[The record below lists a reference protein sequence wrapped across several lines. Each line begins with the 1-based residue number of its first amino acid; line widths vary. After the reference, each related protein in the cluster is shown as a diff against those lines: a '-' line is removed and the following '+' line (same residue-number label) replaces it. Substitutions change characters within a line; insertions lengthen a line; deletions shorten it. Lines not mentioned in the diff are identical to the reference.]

1 MCFSMTADLVA
12 GTALLPV
19 AAVSLREVKHPR
31 ELPFALLPTIFSL
44 HQFIEAVVWAAK
56 DGDRSVGVAHLA
68 VLAYV
73 LIAFALL
80 PTYVPL
86 AVLLLEPKG
95 ARLRVAPFVLLGVV
109 VSSYLAFAVLA
120 NPVSVRRLP
129 HALSYH
135 TGVENGAVWAV
146 LYIVA
151 VIGGAVMSGYRSIVA
166 FGLLNL
172 VGLIVVAVLYTRG
185 FASLWCVYAAAAS
198 VLVLLHMVR
207 RRRLPDPHRYH
218 GVPTRPL
225 IPH

>member
-1 MCFSMTADLVA
+1 M
-12 GTALLPV
+12 
-19 AAVSLREVKHPR
+19 
-31 ELPFALLPTIFSL
+31 
-44 HQFIEAVVWAAK
+44 
-56 DGDRSVGVAHLA
+56 
-68 VLAYV
+68 
-73 LIAFALL
+73 
-80 PTYVPL
+80 
-86 AVLLLEPKG
+86 
-95 ARLRVAPFVLLGVV
+95 
-109 VSSYLAFAVLA
+109 
-120 NPVSVRRLP
+120 
-129 HALSYH
+129 SYH